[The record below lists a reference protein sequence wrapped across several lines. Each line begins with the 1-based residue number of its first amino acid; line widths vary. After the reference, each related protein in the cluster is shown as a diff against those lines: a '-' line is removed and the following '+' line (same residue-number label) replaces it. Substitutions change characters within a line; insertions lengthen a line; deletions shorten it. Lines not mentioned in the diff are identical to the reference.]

1 MFWHKSLTCIRCP
14 LSFITYCPQSLFIA
28 WKYWHLPRK
37 NFQNLQRHNYT
48 KLHLWRGLHGL
59 QLPTVDSSGQH
70 YHMPWSR
77 ISILEGTAYSSHPWH
92 FSTYGVIWHKLT
104 KFKIKFVSK
113 KHTAYLV
120 YGKLFYMLMLSGPLH
135 TPHQLSNTWGYLS
148 PA

>member
-1 MFWHKSLTCIRCP
+1 
-14 LSFITYCPQSLFIA
+14 
-28 WKYWHLPRK
+28 
-37 NFQNLQRHNYT
+37 
-48 KLHLWRGLHGL
+48 
-59 QLPTVDSSGQH
+59 
-70 YHMPWSR
+70 MPWSR